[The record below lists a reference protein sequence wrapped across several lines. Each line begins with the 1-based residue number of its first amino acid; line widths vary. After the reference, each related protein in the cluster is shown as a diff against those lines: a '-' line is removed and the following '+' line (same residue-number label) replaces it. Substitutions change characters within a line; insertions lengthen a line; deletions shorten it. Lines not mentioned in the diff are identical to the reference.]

1 MQMGV
6 AEKRRKHKSSRKA
19 IVVTGAAG
27 FIGRNTVAALNERG
41 MDNLLLVDSLGK
53 DEKWRNLVGLRFE
66 NLLEPDQ
73 FLDLVA
79 IRKAKLDVEAVI
91 HLGACSSTTE
101 SDAGFLMV
109 NNYQYTRAL
118 CEWCLERGVRF
129 VYASSAATYGDGSH
143 GYSDSDENLERLQ
156 PLNMYG
162 YSKHLFDQWALRTGL
177 FDRIVGLKYFNVFGP
192 YEDHKGDMRSVV
204 NKAYGQI
211 LAGDE
216 VALFKSYKREVA
228 DGEQQRDF
236 IYVKDAVDVTLH
248 FLEHRD
254 IGGLFNCGTGVA
266 RTWKDLATAVFA
278 GLDRRP
284 NIKFI
289 EMPEGLRAKYQYFT
303 QADVTKLRSPGQY
316 KKKFT
321 TLEDG
326 IHDYVKSYLLPRDGS
341 LAPAELSVAS

>member
-1 MQMGV
+1 MEAM
-6 AEKRRKHKSSRKA
+6 EKKRKRTSKRKA

-27 FIGRNTVAALNERG
+27 FIGRNTVAALNEG
-41 MDNLLLVDSLGK
+41 GIDNLLLVDSLGT

-66 NLLEPDQ
+66 NLLEPDE

-79 IRKAKLDVEAVI
+79 IKKASPDVEAVI

-101 SDAGFLMV
+101 TDAGFLLV

-118 CEWCLERGVRF
+118 CEWCLEKRIRF
-129 VYASSAATYGDGSH
+129 VYASSAATYGDGSQ
-143 GYSDSDENLERLQ
+143 GYDDADDHTWKLR

-162 YSKHLFDQWALRTGL
+162 YSKHMFDLWALRTGL

-204 NKAYGQI
+204 IKAYEQI

-216 VALFKSYKREVA
+216 VALFKSYRSEVA

-248 FLEHRD
+248 FLEQRD
-254 IGGLFNCGTGVA
+254 LGGLFNCGTGVA

-278 GLDRRP
+278 ALGLQP
-284 NIKFI
+284 NIRFI

-303 QADVTKLRSPGQY
+303 QAQIDKLRLVSGY
-316 KKKFT
+316 RKAFT
-321 TLEDG
+321 SLEDG
-326 IHDYVKSYLLPRDGS
+326 IADYVKNYLIPRDGIPVS
-341 LAPAELSVAS
+341 RQLSVAS